1 MIGGLTDREC
11 RAMGLMLAAAERP
24 AWVRERFAALDTLTA
39 QGRLH
44 VVRAAGA
51 RWQPV
56 LDAAAG
62 LEPLGPVLPGRG
74 RAVAPPDPG
83 TARVRL
89 DVLHGLRDGET
100 PVPLARRLGQPEHA
114 VRRAMDFL
122 ARWGAV
128 RREGRRWHV
137 VRERRPW

>member
-1 MIGGLTDREC
+1 MSEGLTDREC
-11 RAMGLMLAAAERP
+11 RAMGLLLVAAPRSAQ
-24 AWVRERFAALDTLTA
+24 VRERFAALDTLTA
-39 QGRLH
+39 HGRLH
-44 VVRAAGA
+44 IVKAAGA

-62 LEPLGPVLPGRG
+62 LEPLEPPPRG
-74 RAVAPPDPG
+74 RARAGAPPDPG

-89 DVLHGLRDGET
+89 DVLHGLQDGET

-114 VRRAMDFL
+114 VRRALDFL

-137 VRERRPW
+137 VRERRPL